1 MYSRP
6 EGELLGNRY
15 SVCLLIGSLLI
26 AVSTVKSRSPCKNAT
41 ENVVFLDFVPCA
53 LNGSSVSMLTV
64 REILEKCDLLVQ
76 AAVQLA
82 VERINQRPD
91 ILANKIL
98 HVHDVSVQLLDF
110 GKVSIQFG
118 PYSMYSGQIIIRI
131 HRI

>member
-1 MYSRP
+1 M
-6 EGELLGNRY
+6 
-15 SVCLLIGSLLI
+15 
-26 AVSTVKSRSPCKNAT
+26 STVKSRSPCKNAT

-53 LNGSSVSMLTV
+53 LNGSSVSMLAV